1 MGKVILNVSVLHSQW
16 LYLKPEV
23 MVLLKK
29 QNDSA
34 HLNRALTL
42 AQLCDSQ

>member
-16 LYLKPEV
+16 PYFKPEV
-23 MVLLKK
+23 TVLVKK
-29 QNDSA
+29 QNDTA
-34 HLNRALTL
+34 HLNRAL